1 MKSAGTMNDH
11 TRDDRYP
18 TGRGRKHEPQL
29 GSAPLR
35 LPLGAGG
42 VALVG
47 AAAFGAF
54 GLLMP
59 TAWLET
65 ISFQLYLDQITAA
78 AVPPLGTTAQLVA
91 AAVLAAGGAV
101 FGWLLGRLFGVQ
113 PSSFSV
119 HGLLN
124 RLRGIGSDDEH
135 DAPSLRAADR
145 HPDAPARRPF
155 SAARDI
161 ARPDDDWDDD
171 DEDALLLD
179 MQADPADELP
189 VAPPLGASSGT
200 SFDQLWTK
208 VADEPVVAPLAAQ
221 RPDAD
226 MVPPIVPQTPIMPQA
241 SAIDD
246 SLDSVSLPA
255 PSLDDWEMDTQP
267 AMSSASVPFPSP
279 EPVPP
284 PAVHRAGPALDR
296 ALPAA
301 PVTASAPTAGPA
313 RAPSPLS
320 ASLPPVE
327 PLDLSAARLD
337 DLLARLESGL
347 GRRGG
352 VTPPVAAAAAVAGLS
367 ALQPQAG
374 VAARAVPSP
383 VAEASHSVVG
393 EGQVQRVAEAVP
405 ADDPSYPYD
414 PALAAALKTL
424 RRLNQ
429 QATA

>member
-11 TRDDRYP
+11 SREDRYP
-18 TGRGRKHEPQL
+18 TGRGRKHEPEVA
-29 GSAPLR
+29 SAPLR
-35 LPLGAGG
+35 LPLGVGG

-47 AAAFGAF
+47 ALAFGAF
-54 GLLMP
+54 GLMMP
-59 TAWLET
+59 TEWLET

-78 AVPPLGTTAQLVA
+78 AVPPLGTTAKLVA
-91 AAVLAAGGAV
+91 AAVLALGGAV
-101 FGWLLGRLFGVQ
+101 FGWLLGKLFGVQ

-179 MQADPADELP
+179 MQADPADDLP
-189 VAPPLGASSGT
+189 VVPPLGATSGT

-208 VADEPVVAPLAAQ
+208 VVDEPAGAPLATPAA
-221 RPDAD
+221 DAD
-226 MVPPIVPQTPIMPQA
+226 MAAVSSPEAPVTPCA
-241 SAIDD
+241 SAFDAP
-246 SLDSVSLPA
+246 LDSVSLPA
-255 PSLDDWEMDTQP
+255 PSLDDWEMETQP
-267 AMSSASVPFPSP
+267 VVSSAQAPFPPSA
-279 EPVPP
+279 PVPP
-284 PAVHRAGPALDR
+284 PAVHRASAPVEIAAPL
-296 ALPAA
+296 AA
-301 PVTASAPTAGPA
+301 PVSAP
-313 RAPSPLS
+313 APLR

-347 GRRGG
+347 GRRGS

-367 ALQPQAG
+367 AARPEG
-374 VAARAVPSP
+374 SEAARAVPSP
-383 VAEASHSVVG
+383 VAEAEHRVVG
-393 EGQVQRVAEAVP
+393 EGQGQP
-405 ADDPSYPYD
+405 AAKAASGEDPSYPYD

-429 QATA
+429 QATV